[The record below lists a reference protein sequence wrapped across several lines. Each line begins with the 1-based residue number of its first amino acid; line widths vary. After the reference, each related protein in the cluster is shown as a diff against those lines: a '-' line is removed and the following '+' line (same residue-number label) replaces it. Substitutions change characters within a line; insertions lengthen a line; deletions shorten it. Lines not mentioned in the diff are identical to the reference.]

1 MSERAIYITG
11 NDKLKLKKLL
21 SSTAGFREQDRKT
34 IQALKVELERAIVLE
49 ENLIDDNIIR
59 MNSTVLLKD
68 MKTKAKLMYKLV
80 FPDEANLAENKISI
94 LAPIG
99 TALLGFQVGDIIEW
113 NVPAGKRKLKV
124 KGVLTP
130 DLQTEQIVQK

>member
-1 MSERAIYITG
+1 MRKKVIYITEK
-11 NDKLKLKKLL
+11 DKSKLKKLI
-21 SSTAGFREQDRKT
+21 SSTAGFRDQDKKT
-34 IQALKVELERAIVLE
+34 LQELKLELERAIVVDE
-49 ENLIDDNIIR
+49 ELIDDNIIR

-68 MKTKAKLMYKLV
+68 MQTRAKHMYKLV
-80 FPDEANLAENKISI
+80 YPDEADMSDKKISI

-130 DLQTEQIVQK
+130 DLQTEQLV